1 MEKTPTKLDYF
12 ENMSKLNSE
21 ASIISSF
28 KGDDGRLALILD
40 RTVFHPQGG
49 GQPADTGFITVN
61 GDSELKFVVQDV
73 RSKDGIVFHY
83 GVFENFALDS
93 ESKLEKGKKVVLYVD
108 ESRRKLNSRLHSAGH
123 LLDVCM
129 QNVGLG
135 HLEPGKGYHF
145 PDGPFVEYKGTL
157 PQNELQIKQKELE
170 LEVNKLI
177 SRRGKVSIAVVP
189 YKEAADMCGGSLPD
203 YISKL
208 VWIWYKNKSW
218 YLKSGLRKG
227 SQRCFTMLDRKP
239 DIMHIEAV
247 IVQGEIMIKPEG
259 ELKVSFGYQC
269 YGNRG
274 SPNELSGGYEF
285 VPGGI
290 QRTGSFSCLSGAAI
304 SANATLAN
312 TNICNGLIG
321 EEILPS
327 LDSPNSFRKVSSS
340 PSLSR
345 LDMLSSSLPNS
356 MSNLSCSP
364 STPTELHDYD
374 SNPFSSMSAPS
385 RNEGFLN
392 PMEVQVAGGAAGE
405 DRVQA
410 VCSEENGWLFCA
422 IYDGFNGRDA
432 ADFLAG
438 TLYDTII
445 FHFSSLDWVQN
456 QKFIEASDCPDLDGS
471 SHYVPGDSNFVNKDS
486 RSDISKSR
494 TYPELQKSPESFRQE
509 VLDSLQRALNQAE
522 SDFLYMVEQE
532 MEDRPDLVSIGSC
545 VLIVFL
551 HGEDLYTLNLGDSR
565 AVLAT
570 DCKDDDLNGSMKL
583 KAIQLTESHTV
594 DEEDERNR
602 VLCEHPDDPM
612 TVVGGK
618 VKGKLK
624 VTRAFGVGYLKKK
637 ILNDALMGILR
648 VQNLM
653 SPPYVSTQPSLNV
666 HRISKSDQFVIIGS
680 DGLFDFFS
688 NDEAVELV
696 RYYIARNPYGDPAKF
711 LVEQLVIKAANRAG
725 FSMEELMDIP
735 AGRRRKYHDDVT
747 VMVINLGSNQRT
759 TKASTCI

>member
-1 MEKTPTKLDYF
+1 
-12 ENMSKLNSE
+12 
-21 ASIISSF
+21 
-28 KGDDGRLALILD
+28 
-40 RTVFHPQGG
+40 
-49 GQPADTGFITVN
+49 
-61 GDSELKFVVQDV
+61 
-73 RSKDGIVFHY
+73 
-83 GVFENFALDS
+83 
-93 ESKLEKGKKVVLYVD
+93 
-108 ESRRKLNSRLHSAGH
+108 
-123 LLDVCM
+123 
-129 QNVGLG
+129 
-135 HLEPGKGYHF
+135 
-145 PDGPFVEYKGTL
+145 
-157 PQNELQIKQKELE
+157 
-170 LEVNKLI
+170 
-177 SRRGKVSIAVVP
+177 
-189 YKEAADMCGGSLPD
+189 
-203 YISKL
+203 
-208 VWIWYKNKSW
+208 
-218 YLKSGLRKG
+218 
-227 SQRCFTMLDRKP
+227 
-239 DIMHIEAV
+239 
-247 IVQGEIMIKPEG
+247 MIKPEG
-259 ELKVSFGYQC
+259 ELKVSFGYHC
-269 YGNRG
+269 NCNRG
-274 SPNELSGGYEF
+274 SSDEVSSEYDIA
-285 VPGGI
+285 PGM
-290 QRTGSFSCLSGAAI
+290 QRASSFSCLSGAAI

-321 EEILPS
+321 AEILPS

-345 LDMLSSSLPNS
+345 LDILSSSLPSS

-364 STPTELHDYD
+364 STPSDLPDCD
-374 SNPFSSMSAPS
+374 SYLFSSMSAPS
-385 RNEGFLN
+385 KSEGFLN
-392 PMEVQVAGGAAGE
+392 SMEVQVAGGAAGE

-445 FHFSSLDWVQN
+445 FHFSSLL
-456 QKFIEASDCPDLDGS
+456 QKQKCIESSDS
-471 SHYVPGDSNFVNKDS
+471 TVSRFVNKERYPFELDANK
-486 RSDISKSR
+486 DLCNDTSKNI
-494 TYPELQKSPESFRQE
+494 KSSESFRHE
-509 VLDSLQRALNQAE
+509 LLDSLQCALSQAE

-532 MEDRPDLVSIGSC
+532 MENRPDLVSIGSC
-545 VLIVFL
+545 VLIVLL

-570 DCKDDDLNGSMKL
+570 DREDNDMNGSKKL

-594 DEEDERNR
+594 DDEAERTR
-602 VLCEHPDDPM
+602 ILCEHPDDPM
-612 TVVGGK
+612 TIVGGK

-624 VTRAFGVGYLKKK
+624 VTRAFGVGYLKRK

-648 VQNLM
+648 VQNLI

-666 HRISKSDQFVIIGS
+666 HRISKGDHFAIVGS

-696 RYYIARNPYGDPAKF
+696 NSYILGNPYGDPAKF

-747 VMVINLGSNQRT
+747 VMVIILGSNQRT